1 MHFKRSL
8 RLLTGK
14 IIEEQ
19 EGGRPMRKIT
29 IIVQA
34 RYDVTLDYR
43 YIEEGGKRTVFDI
56 FWRKC

>member
-1 MHFKRSL
+1 
-8 RLLTGK
+8 
-14 IIEEQ
+14 
-19 EGGRPMRKIT
+19 MRKIT

-43 YIEEGGKRTVFDI
+43 YTEEGGKRTVFDI